1 MNIYI
6 DFDGT
11 IVTQKDGYQREIGEP
26 IMPMI
31 DRINKWIKQGHNI
44 TIFTA
49 RASKWVDNFEKLDI
63 EMFCVKYF
71 GRVLPIT
78 AIKHH
83 ECDLYID
90 DKAIRVERNTGKL
103 LNNIEELYE

>member
-11 IVTQKDGYQREIGEP
+11 IATQKDGYQREIGEP

-49 RASKWVDNFEKLDI
+49 RADYSDLMEKIDI
-63 EMFCVKYF
+63 EIFCVKHF

>member
-11 IVTQKDGYQREIGEP
+11 IATQKDGYQREIGEP

-49 RASKWVDNFEKLDI
+49 RADYSDLMEKMDI
-63 EMFCVKYF
+63 EIFCVKHF
-71 GRVLPIT
+71 GKILPIT
-78 AIKHH
+78 NKKSHNA
-83 ECDLYID
+83 DLYID

-103 LNNIEELYE
+103 LNDIEELNE

>member
-1 MNIYI
+1 
-6 DFDGT
+6 
-11 IVTQKDGYQREIGEP
+11 
-26 IMPMI
+26 MPMV
-31 DRINKWIKQGHNI
+31 DNINKWIKQGHNI

-49 RASKWVDNFEKLDI
+49 RASKWADKFEKLDI

-103 LNNIEELYE
+103 LNNIEGLDE

>member
-11 IVTQKDGYQREIGEP
+11 IATQKDGYQREIGEP

-49 RASKWVDNFEKLDI
+49 RAENMNISEKLDI

-103 LNNIEELYE
+103 LNNIEGLNE

>member
-11 IVTQKDGYQREIGEP
+11 TATQKDGYQREIGEP

-49 RASKWVDNFEKLDI
+49 RAENMNISEKLDI

-103 LNNIEELYE
+103 LNNIEGLDE